1 VKQHWEQV
9 YTTKSSNSV
18 SWYQQRP
25 ALSLYWIERTDV
37 AIDAGIIDVGG
48 GASVLV
54 DNLLRD
60 GYRSLSVLDLSGA
73 ALAVAQQRL
82 GDDATQVQWIEGD
95 ITTVALPHHGYAVWH
110 DRAVFHFLTEPTDR
124 EVYIAQLRHAVKPG
138 GHIIIA
144 TFALDGPLKCSGL
157 PVMRYSAALMQSTL
171 GPEFELIKNTQELHE
186 TPTGAN
192 QSFLYC
198 HFIRR

>member
-1 VKQHWEQV
+1 MQFN
-9 YTTKSSNSV
+9 T
-18 SWYQQRP
+18 
-25 ALSLYWIERTDV
+25 
-37 AIDAGIIDVGG
+37 
-48 GASVLV
+48 
-54 DNLLRD
+54 
-60 GYRSLSVLDLSGA
+60 
-73 ALAVAQQRL
+73 
-82 GDDATQVQWIEGD
+82 
-95 ITTVALPHHGYAVWH
+95 LPHHGYAVWH

-124 EVYIAQLRHAVKPG
+124 EAYIAQLRHAVKPG

-157 PVMRYSAALMQSTL
+157 PVMRYSAALMQATL
-171 GPEFELIKNTQELHE
+171 GLEFELIKNTQELHE